1 MINKTDFYKYKGKV
15 FFNVED
21 PFGYKHREVEVLAIY
36 ENTAAVRDTKTNM
49 TWVVRKNELGLKKT
63 NKSKKFE
70 HFDYRKTKRQ
80 WKGKQ
85 EQLIDTIRSFIRS
98 DINVPIKTYYSGC

>member
-21 PFGYKHREVEVLAIY
+21 SFGYKHREVEVLAIY
-36 ENTAAVRDTKTNM
+36 ENTAAVCDVKTGL
-49 TWVVRKNELGLKKT
+49 TWTIRKRELGLKETGKLH
-63 NKSKKFE
+63 KHHG

-85 EQLIDTIRSFIRS
+85 EQLINTIRSL
-98 DINVPIKTYYSGC
+98 

>member
-1 MINKTDFYKYKGKV
+1 MTNNDNDFYKYKGKV

-21 PFGYKHREVEVLAIY
+21 SFGYKHREVEVLAIY
-36 ENTAAVRDTKTNM
+36 ENTAAVRDVKTGL
-49 TWVVRKNELGLKKT
+49 TWTIRKRELGLKETGKLH
-63 NKSKKFE
+63 KHHG

-85 EQLIDTIRSFIRS
+85 EQLINTIRSL
-98 DINVPIKTYYSGC
+98 

>member
-15 FFNVED
+15 FFNVGD

-36 ENTAAVRDTKTNM
+36 ENTAAVRDVKTGL
-49 TWVVRKNELGLKKT
+49 TWTIRKRELGLKETGKLH
-63 NKSKKFE
+63 KHHG

-80 WKGKQ
+80 WKGR
-85 EQLIDTIRSFIRS
+85 EQQLVDMVR
-98 DINVPIKTYYSGC
+98 NYN

>member
-1 MINKTDFYKYKGKV
+1 MNMINKTDFYKYKGKV

-36 ENTAAVRDTKTNM
+36 ENTAAVRDVKTGL
-49 TWVVRKNELGLKKT
+49 TWTIRKRELGLKETGKLH
-63 NKSKKFE
+63 KHHG
-70 HFDYRKTKRQ
+70 HFDYQKTKRQ

-85 EQLIDTIRSFIRS
+85 EQLINTIRSL
-98 DINVPIKTYYSGC
+98 